1 MFIIAEIACSHNG
14 KIHKLKKLINDAY
27 YSGADA
33 VQFQIWDLRYM
44 MSPKNSLYKKL
55 KKIEFTTEDWI
66 KIIKFTKINF
76 QNLKFTVVSMNIRVS
91 EILKNQN

>member
-44 MSPKNSLYKKL
+44 MSPKILC
-55 KKIEFTTEDWI
+55 I
-66 KIIKFTKINF
+66 KN
-76 QNLKFTVVSMNIRVS
+76 
-91 EILKNQN
+91 